1 MYFALRSLGLLTA
14 AVVGS
19 SATTRP
25 LQADPPARIARVSY
39 LTGSVSFRPAGLKQ
53 WVPASL
59 SYPISTGAE
68 LWSDSNGRAEVHI
81 GGSSAWLGPR
91 TLVDL
96 QDVADHATQLRVT
109 RGELYMRVPRLAR
122 SDSYEIDTPDGA
134 VSLLQDGA
142 YRIDVSPDGRRSSI
156 TVRDGRAEVSAGDS
170 TMQLRSGQSLIITDR
185 NAPLPGV
192 TAALAVDD
200 WERWADSR
208 DLLDD
213 QSLSLRYLSPDVV
226 GFEALDNYGSWQID
240 ADYGPVWVPE
250 VPAGWAPYRFGSWSW
265 IDPWGWT
272 WIDDA
277 PWGFAPSHYGRWAF
291 LQDEWAWVPGE
302 IVDQPVY
309 APALVGFLGGSGFD
323 LSLSLGD
330 GGAVA
335 WFPLAP
341 GELYIPP
348 FRVSE
353 DYVREINLSSVKVTD
368 VDFSRLDPT
377 KISYRYRSLPGA
389 VTVVSKETFVSGAP
403 VSKAVL
409 RVPSGALAKATVIG
423 APVAHSQQSMLPRSL
438 ARFAPRPPTETLGGS
453 SAQPSSEHQAQLER
467 AQLLERQAAERAE
480 LENRQQTEL
489 SQVQSPDSRQ
499 QVQQRQAQE
508 QSDLARRHQA
518 ELQAL
523 DRKHR
528 S

>member
-81 GGSSAWLGPR
+81 GGSSAWLAPR

-170 TMQLRSGQSLIITDR
+170 TMELRSGQSLIITDR

-335 WFPLAP
+335 WFPLGAGRALYPAVP
-341 GELYIPP
+341 GERGLRARDQSFLGQSHRCRFLQTRPDKDFVP
-348 FRVSE
+348 LPLASRRGHGGLQG
-353 DYVREINLSSVKVTD
+353 DVRQRCAGIQGCTSGAQRCTRQGDSD
-368 VDFSRLDPT
+368 RRSGRSQPT
-377 KISYRYRSLPGA
+377 KHA
-389 VTVVSKETFVSGAP
+389 A
-403 VSKAVL
+403 
-409 RVPSGALAKATVIG
+409 
-423 APVAHSQQSMLPRSL
+423 
-438 ARFAPRPPTETLGGS
+438 
-453 SAQPSSEHQAQLER
+453 AQPGPLC
-467 AQLLERQAAERAE
+467 AAA
-480 LENRQQTEL
+480 
-489 SQVQSPDSRQ
+489 
-499 QVQQRQAQE
+499 A
-508 QSDLARRHQA
+508 H
-518 ELQAL
+518 
-523 DRKHR
+523 
-528 S
+528 